1 MTNSSRMNKD
11 LVRHEFYTT
20 MNFIYYDFLH
30 FVIVSLIIAV
40 FSAVMNVLSLSF
52 FVKKRKENDV
62 RQFLLLNLY
71 DLFVSIMAF
80 LQITFTFKSLKMLI
94 EYSRPYDDKE
104 AHRKVIEV
112 LILYRSLSEYSGLV
126 YKSAILATGLVT
138 TVLSIHRLILV
149 KDPFKL
155 LNMKAPIIALTVI
168 PILLIP
174 AFVLPHKYGIHDIV
188 DVKDWYT
195 SGSLCVLILI
205 SLICNA
211 ITITLL
217 YRTSQTDNAIRAAV
231 TVFIISAVFT
241 VLNTCYVVTDTLQ
254 FQYYRH
260 NYEEIVSVRPL
271 WSGKYLKE
279 AYICLGLSLISQPL
293 NSFLNPVIHFIRS
306 SRMRAHLKNLFKRN
320 KASSSNPDGR
330 KTPRIAKPKDLSKN

>member
-1 MTNSSRMNKD
+1 MTNSTRMNED
-11 LVRHEFYTT
+11 LIRHEFYTT
-20 MNFIYYDFLH
+20 MNFIYYEFLP

-40 FSAVMNVLSLSF
+40 FSAVMNVFSLCF

-62 RQFLLLNLY
+62 RQFLLLNVY
-71 DLFVSIMAF
+71 DIFVSIVAPV
-80 LQITFTFKSLKMLI
+80 QIAFTFKSLKMLI
-94 EYSRPYDDKE
+94 ELSRPHDDKE
-104 AHRKVIEV
+104 VFNKIIED
-112 LILYRSLSEYSGLV
+112 LYFNWELSKYSGLV

-138 TVLSIHRLILV
+138 TVLSIHRLILI

-174 AFVLPHKYGIHDIV
+174 AFVLSHKYGIHDIV
-188 DVKDWYT
+188 NVKDWYT

-205 SLICNA
+205 SLICNSIA
-211 ITITLL
+211 VTLL
-217 YRTSQTDNAIRAAV
+217 YRTSQTDNAVKAAV

-241 VLNTCYVVTDTLQ
+241 VLNVCYVVTDTLQ
-254 FQYYRH
+254 FQYYGH
-260 NYEEIVSVRPL
+260 NHEEMIFVFPL

-279 AYICLGLSLISQPL
+279 AYTCLGLSLIALPS

-306 SRMRAHLKNLFKRN
+306 SRMRAYLKNLFKRSN
-320 KASSSNPDGR
+320 ASSFNPDGR
-330 KTPRIAKPKDLSKN
+330 EKPQKYKDSKA